1 MQGLIIHRLIVGIDD
16 KISLRE
22 CIQILFNSVCSILYY
37 DDRNRTENCPK
48 LYANVIHVKKSWNH
62 FLNIYLY
69 FSKEYDMQ
77 RLISFFLFFWIFEC
91 TTIFLFKPFNNP
103 RENRKMWIRS
113 IYYNLCD
120 PEAIIKSF
128 IILTYWINCIFLLQ
142 LLLLEALKGNRC
154 DYVRVLLDQDVD
166 IKKLNFAE
174 LYDQVSWCYFYTYI
188 WF

>member
-1 MQGLIIHRLIVGIDD
+1 MLKNPEII
-16 KISLRE
+16 
-22 CIQILFNSVCSILYY
+22 FWTSIYIFQKNMICR
-37 DDRNRTENCPK
+37 D
-48 LYANVIHVKKSWNH
+48 W
-62 FLNIYLY
+62 FL
-69 FSKEYDMQ
+69 
-77 RLISFFLFFWIFEC
+77 SFFFFFEC
-91 TTIFLFKPFNNP
+91 LNVLQYFFLIFKPFNNP
-103 RENRKMWIRS
+103 RENRQMWIRS

-128 IILTYWINCIFLLQ
+128 IILIYWINCIFLLQ